1 MDFVSKLQLLQ
12 QIHHPK
18 YGSEVGRVAVQTV
31 FNGARLNLLETER
44 TLRGEENLQDSLT
57 ICRYAQ
63 TLLPKDCN
71 QNLQG
76 KSIGSRRS
84 DVLMG
89 RGDGTRNKANTTK
102 HPRDWREII
111 GCRQLKKS
119 N

>member
-1 MDFVSKLQLLQ
+1 VGKLQLLQ

-18 YGSEVGRVAVQTV
+18 YGSEIRRVAVQTV
-31 FNGARLNLLETER
+31 FNGVRLDLLETER
-44 TLRGEENLQDSLT
+44 TGRGEENLQDRPT
-57 ICRYAQ
+57 IGRYAQ
-63 TLLPKDCN
+63 ALLPKKGN

-76 KSIGSRRS
+76 QWLGSPRS
-84 DVLMG
+84 GVLMG
-89 RGDGTRNKANTTK
+89 RGDGTRHKANTTK